1 MKLGTEVTVDLNL
14 WLNKMAWFCPLQI
27 LNKTFPVEHLTKI
40 DQKLEAHVTAQDL
53 KKKYLKPYSN
63 DSESF

>member
-53 KKKYLKPYSN
+53 KKSI
-63 DSESF
+63 